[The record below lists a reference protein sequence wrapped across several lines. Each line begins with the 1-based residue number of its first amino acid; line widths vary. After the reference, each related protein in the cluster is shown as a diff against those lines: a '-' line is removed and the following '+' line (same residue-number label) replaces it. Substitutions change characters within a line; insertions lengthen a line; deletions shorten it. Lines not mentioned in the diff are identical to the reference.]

1 MRQYV
6 QSQKQEIGQE
16 EKEREQRTKG
26 EKKTGGRITLLSV
39 YTHVYT
45 CTHTKYHVYIDL
57 GCNSPH

>member
-39 YTHVYT
+39 TRVYT